1 MIQREHIEKF
11 LKLNGVDM
19 SSPDEEIKSVLL
31 SARWHKEDV
40 ETALLVLREN
50 TKSHE
55 THVESLHRVF
65 RSDERLKPE
74 TISALLGIDVD
85 IPDDDVNPNSFVR
98 RYHIMSPSQ
107 IMQIGLVSL
116 SVSVIFVMAS
126 MWYLEMGIFHP
137 TVILAR

>member
-1 MIQREHIEKF
+1 MIQRAHIENF

-31 SARWHKEDV
+31 SARWHKDDV

-50 TKSHE
+50 TQNHE

-85 IPDDDVNPNSFVR
+85 IPQDEVNPNSFMR

-107 IMQIGLVSL
+107 MMQIGLVSL